1 VKPLK
6 IKIKRRS
13 MAIAYVVLIGC
24 AALITLAWI
33 ATLIW
38 VVVRLVS

>member
-1 VKPLK
+1 VKPRKRLK
-6 IKIKRRS
+6 IKFMRAATIG
-13 MAIAYVVLIGC
+13 LIGC
-24 AALITLAWI
+24 AVVMTLAWI

>member
-1 VKPLK
+1 VRPRKKLK
-6 IKIKRRS
+6 LKFMRAATIG
-13 MAIAYVVLIGC
+13 LIGC
-24 AALITLAWI
+24 AVLIILAWI